1 MDMKELQQVVNPI
14 YTTAKGTVLM
24 LAGGRDKDA
33 IALLPYLDMGE
44 IQKGSNATPP
54 EIQKCYIIGQ
64 KARYE
69 LHNKASLESGK
80 PNIVDLP
87 SGYTPRGF
95 RMADAGKKYYGF
107 DLPIVID
114 AMKPAA
120 EKTMTEEQRALAEYH
135 AVDATNYESMKAALG
150 DVKGELCIVT
160 EGLLGYFS
168 ESELI
173 SLCQAVHRLLSEYGG
188 CWITADCSILQIYTL
203 TFSTVL
209 KGDAAAFLSRM
220 QGYARNMADVDFLK
234 NSLFLNGI
242 DGAKRFLNEQ
252 GFNVKSESVDRYIPD
267 NPGVDGDLMKELRE
281 AYKVME
287 IFTMTVAKKAQKP
300 IDKDLPFAVESSCVD
315 GVFTASVQG
324 RMDTITAPE
333 LLKKFQEAG
342 DGIREIKIDVSRM
355 AYVSSAGLR
364 VLLMMYKS
372 LDDKSRFKMTGVSEE
387 VREILETTGFDQF
400 LL

>member
-1 MDMKELQQVVNPI
+1 MEMKELQQIVNPI

-24 LAGGRDKDA
+24 LAGARDKDA
-33 IALLPYLDMGE
+33 IALLPYLDIGE
-44 IQKGSNATPP
+44 IQKGNNTTPA
-54 EIQKCYIIGQ
+54 EIRKCYMIGQ

-69 LHNKASLESGK
+69 LHNKASLESGM

-87 SGYTPRGF
+87 SGYSPRGF

-114 AMKPAA
+114 TMKPAA

-150 DVKGELCIVT
+150 NAKGELCIVT

-173 SLCQAVHRLLSEYGG
+173 SLCQAIHRLLSEYGG
-188 CWITADCSILQIYTL
+188 CWITADSSILQIYTL
-203 TFSTVL
+203 TFTAVL

-220 QGYARNMADVDFLK
+220 QGFASNMADVDFQK
-234 NSLFLNGI
+234 NSMFLHGI
-242 DGAKRFLNEQ
+242 EGARRFLNEQ

-267 NPGVDGDLMKELRE
+267 IPGVDADLMRELRE

-287 IFTMTVAKKAQKP
+287 IITMTVAEKTQKT

-315 GVFTASVQG
+315 GVLTVSVQG

-333 LLKKFQEAG
+333 LLKRFQEAG
-342 DGIREIKIDVSRM
+342 SGIKEIRVDVSRM
-355 AYVSSAGLR
+355 VYVSSAGLR

-372 LDDKSRFKMTGVSEE
+372 LEDKSRFKMTGVSKE

>member
-267 NPGVDGDLMKELRE
+267 IPGVDGDLMKELRE